1 MRPPSWRR
9 MREACMVRVLVNVRS
24 GSDYDVAVCVALV
37 RGNFEGLGNTIHVN
51 TLPGHQRIL
60 RKGQSFYGN
69 QQVRSF
75 SPLSNLELFVKLTL
89 ACHNLSII
97 ITAKAKSFV
106 EHATSI
112 FLFGLPNFRPVL
124 LQLQYV
130 FHFSILNCTQS
141 RRAAYQLSGSPL
153 ILRNPSHR
161 NCFKFK
167 LRAREDFS
175 HVGVKTR

>member
-1 MRPPSWRR
+1 MGGMRPPSWRR

-97 ITAKAKSFV
+97 ITAKAKSFI

-130 FHFSILNCTQS
+130 FHFSILNCSSVSAFRIPVDLPKPQ
-141 RRAAYQLSGSPL
+141 R
-153 ILRNPSHR
+153 HR

-167 LRAREDFS
+167 LRARENFS